1 MSAPEQPEPVE
12 TTDLY
17 GAYPRLDDAQIA
29 ALAGAGVRRTT
40 EAGEVL
46 QRAGDVTSDF
56 PVVLDGR
63 VAVVQDLGPAELPI
77 AVHGPSPPG
86 SAAPS
91 WPIAPSCRPSCSGR
105 T

>member
-12 TTDLY
+12 TSDLY
-17 GAYPRLDDAQIA
+17 GAYPRLNDAQIA
-29 ALAGAGVRRTT
+29 ALAGAGVRRTPGRYCSGP
-40 EAGEVL
+40 A
-46 QRAGDVTSDF
+46 TSLPISWSF
-56 PVVLDGR
+56 WTDGR